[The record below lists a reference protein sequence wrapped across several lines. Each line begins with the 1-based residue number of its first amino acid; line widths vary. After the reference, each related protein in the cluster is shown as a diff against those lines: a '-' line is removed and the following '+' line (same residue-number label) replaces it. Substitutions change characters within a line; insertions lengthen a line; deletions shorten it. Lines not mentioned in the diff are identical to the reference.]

1 MIGTEWI
8 ATQPDPWMT
17 RLCRITAE
25 LGITLFLSH
34 PERDD
39 DLDQLFNTV
48 FVIVN
53 GIIVGSHRKINAL
66 RSGSEA
72 WSSPGSKA
80 VPVSVLPSVKVGVLI
95 CGDAFS
101 PGIAASLHTQGAQL
115 LISSAAWA
123 PGFHGPNGEWERCSS
138 ATGLPVIV
146 CNRTGPDRSL
156 DFSDAESVI
165 VQDGRR
171 LLSFSSSRS
180 KVVLIDWDKQKKVF
194 IAGHHRILHL

>member
-1 MIGTEWI
+1 MPKNGR
-8 ATQPDPWMT
+8 A
-17 RLCRITAE
+17 RY
-25 LGITLFLSH
+25 H
-34 PERDD
+34 
-39 DLDQLFNTV
+39 LFNSV

-80 VPVSVLPSVKVGVLI
+80 VPVSVLPSVKVGILI

-101 PGIAASLHTQGAQL
+101 PDIAASLHTQGAQL

-138 ATGLPVIV
+138 ATGLPIIV
-146 CNRTGPDRSL
+146 CNRTGHDRSL
-156 DFSDAESVI
+156 DFRDAESVI

-180 KVVLIDWDKQKKVF
+180 KGILIDWDLQKQSF
-194 IAGHHRILHL
+194 IAGNYRILHL